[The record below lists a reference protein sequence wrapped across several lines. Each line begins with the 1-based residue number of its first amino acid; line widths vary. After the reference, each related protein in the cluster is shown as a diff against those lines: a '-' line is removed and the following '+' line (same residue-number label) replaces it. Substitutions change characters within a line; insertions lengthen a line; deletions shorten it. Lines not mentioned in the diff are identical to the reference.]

1 MVPAAA
7 SGLAGARPMLPS
19 ALAMW
24 TRSARACALAAL
36 AIAVMPA
43 TPAGAQG
50 LSDLLE
56 NLTGGASTS
65 TTPAPTT
72 TAPAETAP
80 AAPVDPAPAPVDPA
94 AAPVDPAAAGATP
107 APPAAEQPPAG
118 VTEEPITAATKED
131 RGSTAVPAV
140 LAVLAVVLLLGAAA
154 WALARWLSFD
164 PRWMQR
170 WRHASREAAYRASGM
185 WADFSDWVRLGR

>member
-1 MVPAAA
+1 
-7 SGLAGARPMLPS
+7 MLPS

-36 AIAVMPA
+36 AFAVLPA

-56 NLTGGASTS
+56 NLTQGTSTS

-80 AAPVDPAPAPVDPA
+80 AAPSATTPAPAPDPTAAPA
-94 AAPVDPAAAGATP
+94 AAAPAAGATP
-107 APPAAEQPPAG
+107 TPPATEQPPAG
-118 VTEEPITAATKED
+118 VTEEPIAAATKED

-140 LAVLAVVLLLGAAA
+140 LVALAVLAVVLLLGAAA
-154 WALARWLSFD
+154 WGLARWFSFD

>member
-1 MVPAAA
+1 
-7 SGLAGARPMLPS
+7 MLPS

-24 TRSARACALAAL
+24 TRSARACALAAF

-65 TTPAPTT
+65 TAPAPTT
-72 TAPAETAP
+72 TAPAETAPAAP

-94 AAPVDPAAAGATP
+94 AAPVDPAAGGATP
-107 APPAAEQPPAG
+107 APPATEQPPAG
-118 VTEEPITAATKED
+118 VTEEPIAAATKED

-140 LAVLAVVLLLGAAA
+140 LVALAVLAVVLLLGAIA